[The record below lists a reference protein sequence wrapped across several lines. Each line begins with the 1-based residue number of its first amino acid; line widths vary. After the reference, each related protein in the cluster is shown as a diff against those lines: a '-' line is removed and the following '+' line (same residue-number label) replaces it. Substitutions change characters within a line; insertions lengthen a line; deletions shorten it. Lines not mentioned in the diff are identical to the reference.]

1 MQFGYTYVWLLE
13 EDERVSITISKQLKL
28 QCETGIGLS
37 RIMCHMVDDQSVSY
51 LNYRL
56 IYTA

>member
-1 MQFGYTYVWLLE
+1 MCCFLE
-13 EDERVSITISKQLKL
+13 ENERASTTISKQLRL

-37 RIMCHMVDDQSVSY
+37 KIMWYMVHDQLVSY

-56 IYTA
+56 IHIA